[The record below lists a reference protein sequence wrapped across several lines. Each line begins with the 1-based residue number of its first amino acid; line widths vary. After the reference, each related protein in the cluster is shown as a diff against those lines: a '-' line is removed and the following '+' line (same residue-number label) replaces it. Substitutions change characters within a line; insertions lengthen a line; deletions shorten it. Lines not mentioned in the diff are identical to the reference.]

1 MVDATL
7 NYRSLLASADAEA
20 RDEYDFDPR
29 IALMNTANPEIE
41 INPVNYVQPTTTISS
56 SQPTIQEL
64 NDAPSTVDTLTL
76 PVQQPPEMITRS
88 RMVIIDTAQ
97 RDWTLQ
103 PDAYSNVFSFGT
115 QTPMP
120 NNGPQVSYYFNNPT
134 IPLAAYQTP
143 RSALKIQAGK
153 QLQTIAN
160 ITPIKFNPSDKIPSY
175 FSTIDQG
182 LVTPTYG
189 WSIVTSNGKL
199 LHFPD
204 RIPYDEPAALKI
216 FYYPTYNSAS
226 TAGAQIGIDIQPSR
240 YGVNDYIFSTQ
251 LALSN
256 VTDVKLLR
264 AIMPVRGTQPY
275 QSSIFTRGIT
285 YPDAFHMQP
294 YVLMTIQNIKGNY
307 YGGSQIVQNSFS
319 VLTQNTRNIYD
330 GGSVLPAQFSD
341 YYPMGDESYTFD
353 PPLSR
358 MSNANIQLYNNAGIP
373 FSQVDKL
380 NVVAMNFDTSMI
392 GSIQFFVSQAPS
404 NVSGGLTDSNAFL
417 KTDIRVGD
425 EIKFYS
431 PILTQIGSDISC
443 TPQLSALSHLMSN
456 NFLITG
462 INSNDFTPSF
472 VFPFSDIG
480 TSFTAVPKL
489 LSGYP
494 GMSNAVM
501 TICSVLQS
509 VSQISFL
516 KYSGVT
522 QSGLGFMNTRTFSID
537 YPIPIM
543 NLHTQATFVMEVTT
557 LEPDP
562 TNIKKI
568 IPN

>member
-1 MVDATL
+1 MAGFQLD
-7 NYRSLLASADAEA
+7 YKSLLVNADYEA
-20 RDEYDFDPR
+20 RNEYDFDPR
-29 IALMNTANPEIE
+29 VAFLQTAN
-41 INPVNYVQPTTTISS
+41 NDVNVQPVNYVPPTTLSGV
-56 SQPTIQEL
+56 QPTIQEIT
-64 NDAPSTVDTLTL
+64 DAPDTADTLTL
-76 PVQQPPEMITRS
+76 PVQQPPDMVPRS

-115 QTPMP
+115 QAPMT
-120 NNGPQVSYYFNNPT
+120 NNGPQVPYYFNNPT

-143 RSALKIQAGK
+143 QSALKIQTGK
-153 QLQTIAN
+153 QMQMTPN
-160 ITPIKFNPSDKIPSY
+160 IKPINFGPNDKIPSY
-175 FSTIDQG
+175 FSTTDQG

-189 WSIVTSNGKL
+189 WSIVTYNGEA
-199 LHFPD
+199 LHFPT
-204 RIPYDEPAALKI
+204 RIPYEDSANLRI
-216 FYYPTYNSAS
+216 FYYPTYNAAL
-226 TAGAQIGIDIQPSR
+226 TAGAQIGIDNPPSR
-240 YGVNDYIFSTQ
+240 YGTNDYVFSTQ

-264 AIMPVRGTQPY
+264 AIMPVRGTQAY
-275 QSSIFTRGIT
+275 KSTTFTGGIT
-285 YPDAFHMQP
+285 YPDGFHMQP

-319 VLTQNTRNIYD
+319 VLTQNTRNLYD
-330 GGSVLPAQFSD
+330 GGISLPAQFSD
-341 YYPMGDESYTFD
+341 YYPLGDESYAFD
-353 PPLSR
+353 PPLAR

-380 NVVAMNFDTSMI
+380 NVVAMKFDTSAI
-392 GSIQFFVSQAPS
+392 GSVQFFVTQ
-404 NVSGGLTDSNAFL
+404 NVTTVSGGLTDSNAFL

-431 PILTQIGSDISC
+431 PTLTQFAIDASC
-443 TPQLSALSHLMSN
+443 TLPLSALSQLMSN

-462 INSNDFTPSF
+462 ISSNDFRPSF
-472 VFPFSDIG
+472 VFPFSDVG
-480 TSFTAVPKL
+480 TSFTAIPKL
-489 LSGYP
+489 LSGYA
-494 GMSNAVM
+494 GMSNAVT

-509 VSQISFL
+509 VSQVSFL

-522 QSGLGFMNTRTFSID
+522 QSGLGFMNTRTFSTD
-537 YPIPIM
+537 YPIPMI
-543 NLHTQATFVMEVTT
+543 NLNTQATFVMEVTT
-557 LEPDP
+557 LEPNP